1 MDKCENCRFYDAK
14 FYTAAVYGRCV
25 RFPPLDKSDASEIE
39 VRDDHYC
46 GEFQPKEAEPVETHW
61 PGRAEAEKLKKRQES
76 TNEGNPVLH
85 IDMNVMVSVELTEHG
100 LSVLK
105 KYYTDIRC
113 DIQENFGKDN
123 LYKRTLCYLFHI
135 FGPNCYNGAE
145 NVFVDNKI
153 TIQP

>member
-1 MDKCENCRFYDAK
+1 MDKCENCRFYDVHVSSTGLCRR
-14 FYTAAVYGRCV
+14 Y
-25 RFPPLDKSDASEIE
+25 PPSESNTQDVTGHPLMVDE
-39 VRDDHYC
+39 DWC
-46 GEFQPKEAEPVETHW
+46 GEFQPNET
-61 PGRAEAEKLKKRQES
+61 EL
-76 TNEGNPVLH
+76 TEGNPVLH
-85 IDMNVMVSVELTEHG
+85 LDMNVMVSVELTEHG

-145 NVFVDNKI
+145 NVFVNNKI